1 MCLSKVYY
9 NTYSDGTSDVT
20 EKSYACG
27 RRCSHPEVR
36 KYDRKFPFTKLPD
49 SQPESHR
56 SLSERKPTPYFDPV
70 TSRGSKSPSPSSRR
84 DSGVYMGKYD
94 SYDPYDPYGT
104 HHHSSSRHDPR
115 DRHSDPREPR
125 LKRSSTIPQIVYM
138 DRDGGNGRS
147 RSGSRDYSRDIPMG
161 VQLAED
167 YGRRKSS
174 SRSRSRDE
182 RNSSHD
188 GSDLASKYYRRRN
201 DDASG
206 YMFIDDQDERRRQ
219 RRERRMSSSS
229 YQEPSTSTA
238 MDAYDTSRRIPRRAS
253 TVVHNSDG
261 TLSTSSGPS
270 ATKSKTLRWDDEVRA
285 KRSRQNAEI
294 ANRPVLGEPKGILK
308 KPNDQK
314 GKGREQDDLYDLR
327 QAVERMETPSR
338 GRDRSS
344 RDRAMDDY
352 DLYGGYD
359 DGRRKRG
366 SKSIYGSSGDDRY
379 RY

>member
-1 MCLSKVYY
+1 MCLSKLYY
-9 NTYSDGTSDVT
+9 NTYSDGTNDVT
-20 EKSYACG
+20 EKRYDCD

-56 SLSERKPTPYFDPV
+56 SLSERKPTPYFEPS

-84 DSGVYMGKYD
+84 DSGVYMGSKYD
-94 SYDPYDPYGT
+94 SYDAYDPYGL
-104 HHHSSSRHDPR
+104 HHRSSRHDPR
-115 DRHSDPREPR
+115 DRYSDPREPR
-125 LKRSSTIPQIVYM
+125 LKKSSTIPQIVYM
-138 DRDGGNGRS
+138 DRDSGKGRS
-147 RSGSRDYSRDIPMG
+147 RSNSRDYSRDIPLG
-161 VQLAED
+161 VSLADD

-174 SRSRSRDE
+174 SRSRSRD
-182 RNSSHD
+182 D
-188 GSDLASKYYRRRN
+188 GSDMSKHYRRRH
-201 DDASG
+201 DDPSG

-229 YQEPSTSTA
+229 YHEPSTSAA
-238 MDAYDTSRRIPRRAS
+238 MSAYDTSRYIPRRAS

-270 ATKSKTLRWDDEVRA
+270 STKSKTLRWEDEVRA

-294 ANRPVLGEPKGILK
+294 ANRAPLVEPKGILK
-308 KPNDQK
+308 KPGDQK
-314 GKGREQDDLYDLR
+314 GKGREQDDIYDLR
-327 QAVERMETPSR
+327 QAVERMEIPPSR

-344 RDRAMDDY
+344 RDRGLSSMDDY
-352 DLYGGYD
+352 DVYGGYD
-359 DGRRKRG
+359 GGRRSGKRN
-366 SKSIYGSSGDDRY
+366 SKSVYGSSADDRY